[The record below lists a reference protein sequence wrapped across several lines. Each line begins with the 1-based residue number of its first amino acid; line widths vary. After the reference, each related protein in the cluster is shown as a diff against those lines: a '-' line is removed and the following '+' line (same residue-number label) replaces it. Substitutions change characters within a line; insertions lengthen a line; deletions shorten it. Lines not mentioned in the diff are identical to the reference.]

1 MNNKEAAMRIK
12 EFGLYHAIDDLPNSV
27 LTVEAFKI
35 AIKALEFKDYFDD
48 LYGKGLEIAN
58 WHLNGELEPF
68 DSFYESANDCSF
80 DNQEVGGLF

>member
-1 MNNKEAAMRIK
+1 MNNKEAINV
-12 EFGLYHAIDDLPNSV
+12 LYTTVATPHIHPDEQGVWDKAI
-27 LTVEAFKI
+27 EM
-35 AIKALEFKDYFDD
+35 AIKALAFKDYFDD
-48 LYGKGLEIAN
+48 LYGEGLEIAN